1 MQQRK
6 STYGRPTGTNGFDF
20 SYCMVVESSIG
31 NLVALI
37 LFSILI
43 YSFQM
48 GATSAAISTVV
59 SQYVVTFLMLWFLN
73 KRAILLPPKMGSL
86 QFGGY
91 IKSGGFLLGRT
102 LAVLTTMTL
111 GTSMAARQG
120 LVAMAAHQIC
130 IQVWLAV
137 SLLVDA
143 LGAFAQAL
151 TASYMSKG
159 DYKTVKEIAHY
170 VLKVGL
176 VTSLALSA
184 ILGLSFGSLA
194 TLFTKDAEVLAI
206 VGTGVL
212 FVSASQP
219 LNALAYAFY
228 GLHYGASDFAYAA
241 RAMMVVGGMSSAF
254 LLYTPAVIGL
264 PGIWLGLTLFMG
276 LQVVAGFYRYIE
288 MISLEQFLTTFV
300 VEAFRMEECISLIFV
315 YISCF
320 VFSDKGI

>member
-1 MQQRK
+1 
-6 STYGRPTGTNGFDF
+6 
-20 SYCMVVESSIG
+20 
-31 NLVALI
+31 
-37 LFSILI
+37 
-43 YSFQM
+43 
-48 GATSAAISTVV
+48 
-59 SQYVVTFLMLWFLN
+59 MLWFLN

-120 LVAMAAHQIC
+120 PVAMAAHQIC
-130 IQVWLAV
+130 IPVWLAV

-143 LGAFAQAL
+143 LGASAQAL

-176 VTSLALSA
+176 LTGLALSA

-219 LNALAYAFY
+219 LNALAYVFY

-241 RAMMVVGGMSSAF
+241 RAMVRLMMLPCSVLLCSVPLEDFEDEASLLIAGDSWFLVLTMDNDVGF
-254 LLYTPAVIGL
+254 LK
-264 PGIWLGLTLFMG
+264 
-276 LQVVAGFYRYIE
+276 
-288 MISLEQFLTTFV
+288 
-300 VEAFRMEECISLIFV
+300 
-315 YISCF
+315 
-320 VFSDKGI
+320 SDHNIKLRTHF